1 MAGDFGSQENME
13 RNLVEKKKNAKKV
26 GSEIINTISISVAVA
41 LISKQ

>member
-1 MAGDFGSQENME
+1 MAGDFGNWENME
-13 RNLVEKKKNAKKV
+13 RNLVKKKKKKL